1 MYLVTKYLRIL
12 LVYLKKLCSS
22 FSTSWVQKKTG
33 ECQRQR
39 IRTHYMNYPYNY
51 FSPIYTGRKSFVVN
65 SCWAKNPYLLCI
77 NKITVECMRC
87 WSEIIDI
94 TLNLHSTISKQNIH
108 KQCLLFFFVNC
119 FFVVYCLLQVLEMPC
134 HHTHM
139 QRIRNWRFSGH

>member
-1 MYLVTKYLRIL
+1 MYLVTKYMRIL
-12 LVYLKKLCSS
+12 LLYLKKLCSS
-22 FSTSWVQKKTG
+22 FSTSWVQQKTG

-39 IRTHYMNYPYNY
+39 IRMHYMNYPYNY
-51 FSPIYTGRKSFVVN
+51 FSPIYTGRKGFVVN

-94 TLNLHSTISKQNIH
+94 TLNPHSTISKQNIH
-108 KQCLLFFFVNC
+108 KQCLLSFFC
-119 FFVVYCLLQVLEMPC
+119 QLFFVVYCLLQVLEMPC

-139 QRIRNWRFSGH
+139 QRIRNWRFSEH